1 MPKYKTRSLA
11 GLAMAGLLWLSGA
24 EVAHAQFTQNKDKIK
39 IDLSTYPP
47 EMRKA
52 YGIFNVRCGECHGL
66 DTSLKPSFAPAQWM
80 TEVKRMQAMASSHI
94 NDEQAK
100 TILVFLNY
108 DESHRKAQLKSTASS
123 PASNSVSPGSQFYAA
138 QGCDT
143 CHSIASKGGSAGPSL
158 TDVGARLSRDQL
170 LTVIHGMKVGDPKS
184 AMPPLPPETTDQQV
198 NDLVDF
204 LMTLKG

>member
-1 MPKYKTRSLA
+1 MPKYTTRSFT

-24 EVAHAQFTQNKDKIK
+24 GVAHAQFTQNKDKIK

-52 YGIFNVRCGECHGL
+52 YGVFSVRCGECHGL
-66 DTSLKPSFAPAQWM
+66 DTSLKPSFASAQWA

-94 NDEQAK
+94 DDEQAQ
-100 TILVFLNY
+100 TILDFLNY
-108 DESHRKAQLKSTASS
+108 DESHRKAQLKSAVSS
-123 PASNSVSPGSQFYAA
+123 PVATPGSQFYAA

-143 CHSIASKGGSAGPSL
+143 CHSIAGKGGSAGPSL

-170 LTVIHGMKVGDPKS
+170 LKVIHGMKVGDPKS
-184 AMPPLPPETTDQQV
+184 AMPPLPSETTDQQV
-198 NDLVDF
+198 NDLVEF

>member
-1 MPKYKTRSLA
+1 MPKCKTRIFA
-11 GLAMAGLLWLSGA
+11 GLAMAWLLWLSDA
-24 EVAHAQFTQNKDKIK
+24 AVVHAQFTQNKDKIR

-52 YGIFNVRCGECHGL
+52 YEVFNVRCGECHGL
-66 DTSLKPSFAPAQWM
+66 DTSLKPSFAPAQWT

-100 TILVFLNY
+100 TISEFLNY
-108 DESHRKAQLKSTASS
+108 DESHRKAQLKSTALS
-123 PASNSVSPGSQFYAA
+123 PAANSVSPGSQFYAA

-143 CHSIASKGGSAGPSL
+143 CHSIANKGGSVGPSL
-158 TDVGARLSRDQL
+158 TDVGTRLSRDRL
-170 LTVIHGMKVGDPKS
+170 LKVIHGMKSGDPKS
-184 AMPPLPPETTDQQV
+184 AMPPLPSDTTDQQV

-204 LMTLKG
+204 LTTLKG

>member
-1 MPKYKTRSLA
+1 MPYKTRMFLS
-11 GLAMAGLLWLSGA
+11 LAMAGLFWLSGA
-24 EVAHAQFTQNKDKIK
+24 GVVHAQFTQNKDKIK

-52 YGIFNVRCGECHGL
+52 YGVFSVRCGECHGL
-66 DTSLKPSFAPAQWM
+66 DTSLKPSFASAQW
-80 TEVKRMQAMASSHI
+80 TAEVKRMQAMASSHI
-94 NDEQAK
+94 NDEQAQ
-100 TILVFLNY
+100 TILDFLNY

-123 PASNSVSPGSQFYAA
+123 LAGNSVSPGSQFYAA

-158 TDVGARLSRDQL
+158 TDVGTRLSRDQL
-170 LTVIHGMKVGDPKS
+170 LTVIHGMKAGDPKS
-184 AMPPLPPETTDQQV
+184 AMPPLPPATTDQQI

-204 LMTLKG
+204 LATLKG